1 MKTTDEHLL
10 GRWLDGELTP
20 AEQLRFEAMMAADP
34 LLREE
39 AESLRKLGDS
49 LRAHVTMERPV
60 PNADF
65 FNSQIQ
71 QRIAEAQRAE
81 ERAQVAASPA
91 MSWFGW
97 LRMPWAIAGAACL
110 LTLGVWMLQG
120 DKPQT
125 QILSLYAPK
134 AGVQATSFH
143 SDDAN
148 ATVLMLDGLDSIPAD
163 KNIVGL
169 TVHHSESDPEVA
181 TTTLFGENGEVLLV
195 MTKDAA
201 SKPLFLGKKG

>member
-10 GRWLDGELTP
+10 GRWLDGELGP
-20 AEQLRFEAMMAADP
+20 ADQARFEAMMAADP

-81 ERAQVAASPA
+81 ERVQSAAAPA
-91 MSWFGW
+91 TSWLSW
-97 LRMPWAIAGAACL
+97 LRMPWAIGAAAL

-120 DKPQT
+120 EKPQT

-143 SDDAN
+143 SEEAN

-163 KNIVGL
+163 KSIVGL
-169 TVHHSESDPEVA
+169 SVHHSESDPEVA

>member
-10 GRWLDGELTP
+10 GRWLDGELDP
-20 AEQLRFEAMMAADP
+20 AEQVRFEAMMAADP

-81 ERAQVAASPA
+81 ERVQAADVPA
-91 MSWFGW
+91 TSWLSW
-97 LRMPWAIAGAACL
+97 LRMPWAIGAAAL

-143 SDDAN
+143 SDEAN

-163 KNIVGL
+163 KDIVGI

>member
-10 GRWLDGELTP
+10 GRWLDGELDP
-20 AEQLRFEAMMAADP
+20 ADQVRFEAMMAADP

-39 AESLRKLGDS
+39 AESLRKLGES
-49 LRAHVTMERPV
+49 LRAHVTMELPV

-71 QRIAEAQRAE
+71 KRIAEAQHAE
-81 ERAQVAASPA
+81 ERIHSTSPA
-91 MSWFGW
+91 ISWFGW
-97 LRMPWAIAGAACL
+97 LRMPWAIAGAAAL
-110 LTLGVWMLQG
+110 LSLGVWMLQG

-143 SDDAN
+143 SDAAN
-148 ATVLMLDGLDSIPAD
+148 ATVLILDGLDSIPAD

-169 TVHHSESDPEVA
+169 SVHRSESDPEVA

>member
-10 GRWLDGELTP
+10 GRWLDGELNP
-20 AEQLRFEAMMAADP
+20 ADQVRFEAMMAADP

-49 LRAHVTMERPV
+49 LRAHVTMERPL

-81 ERAQVAASPA
+81 ERVQAAAAAPA
-91 MSWFGW
+91 TSWFDW
-97 LRMPWAIAGAACL
+97 LRMPWAIGAMAL
-110 LTLGVWMLQG
+110 LSLGVWMLQG
-120 DKPQT
+120 EKPQT

-143 SDDAN
+143 SEEAN

>member
-1 MKTTDEHLL
+1 
-10 GRWLDGELTP
+10 
-20 AEQLRFEAMMAADP
+20 MMAADP

-39 AESLRKLGDS
+39 AESLRKLGES
-49 LRAHVTMERPV
+49 LRTHVAMERPV

-65 FNSQIQ
+65 FNSRIQ

-81 ERAQVAASPA
+81 ERVQSAAATPA
-91 MSWFGW
+91 TSWLGW
-97 LRMPWAIAGAACL
+97 LRMPWTIAGAAAL
-110 LTLGVWMLQG
+110 LSIGVWMLQG
-120 DKPQT
+120 EKPQT
-125 QILSLYAPK
+125 QILSLYTPK

-143 SDDAN
+143 SDEAN
-148 ATVLMLDGLDSIPAD
+148 ATVLMLDGLDVIPAD

>member
-10 GRWLDGELTP
+10 GRWLDGELD
-20 AEQLRFEAMMAADP
+20 ANERVRFEAMMAADP
-34 LLREE
+34 MLREE
-39 AESLRKLGDS
+39 AESMRKLGDS
-49 LRAHVTMERPV
+49 LRTHIAMERSV
-60 PNADF
+60 PHADF

-71 QRIAEAQRAE
+71 KRIADEPRAE
-81 ERAQVAASPA
+81 TVLPSAATSTI
-91 MSWFGW
+91 SWLNW
-97 LRMPWAIAGAACL
+97 LRMPWAIAGAAAL

-143 SDDAN
+143 SDEAN
-148 ATVLMLDGLDSIPAD
+148 ATVLMLEGLDAIPAD

>member
-10 GRWLDGELTP
+10 GRWLDGELD
-20 AEQLRFEAMMAADP
+20 ANERVRFEAMMAADP
-34 LLREE
+34 TLREE

-60 PNADF
+60 PHADF

-71 QRIAEAQRAE
+71 KRIAEVQGAE
-81 ERAQVAASPA
+81 ERLQTPAAPAASWL
-91 MSWFGW
+91 SW
-97 LRMPWAIAGAACL
+97 LRMPWAIAGAAAL
-110 LTLGVWMLQG
+110 LTLGIWMSQSG
-120 DKPQT
+120 KPQT

-143 SDDAN
+143 SDAAN
-148 ATVLMLDGLDSIPAD
+148 ATVLMLDGLDAIPAD

-169 TVHHSESDPEVA
+169 NVHHSESDPEVA
-181 TTTLFGENGEVLLV
+181 TTTLFGEHGEVLLV

-201 SKPLFLGKKG
+201 SKPIFLGKKG